1 MNDLP
6 RLTASKIRSTG
17 TQASCGTTPA
27 RRLSNC
33 FAIMA
38 TLALTAAA
46 MLHAQKAARKTPQ
59 PNTQQ
64 PAAGAQVHT
73 GTASGLDTDTRLLN
87 MLADHQFIRLEG
99 ELDQLPPWQAQF
111 YRGVLANRNNQLQ
124 KSIELLEP
132 VVDQVSAGGNARR
145 ERVLRK
151 SLAEDY
157 LREGNWAKAAEAY
170 ETIETRL
177 GSTMSSDEQD
187 EIEMAVK
194 MTPLARDHPA
204 MTVDPCAPFVV
215 TITKNPL
222 GLTDVP
228 VFVDARPQN
237 WMLDPTLPFNLI
249 SRSHAKEAG
258 LKVAEESVTIHTL
271 RGREIKV
278 HATLIPRF
286 TIGGQLTLH
295 DMTALVYE
303 DKDYFFPETR
313 YQVEGELG
321 YPAMEAM
328 GSVTV
333 TDSNRLY
340 VDSGQQVSSVERTDR
355 VNGGVR
361 FFLDGDQVILALGGS
376 EGFGPSRGGERMFA
390 IDAGGQQTYL
400 TSRFYDEHTDDFTGQ
415 KMELFKLL
423 GLPNMTPVASYTA
436 ETVPLAVGK
445 TTIQFH
451 FMPVLTQPLGSAA
464 LDDVYGVLGVDAL
477 DQLGSYT
484 FDYRTMQFSIR
495 LSEARD

>member
-1 MNDLP
+1 MNGLFI
-6 RLTASKIRSTG
+6 LAGWKIHSRGSRAPEGIVPFARSLN
-17 TQASCGTTPA
+17 
-27 RRLSNC
+27 R
-33 FAIMA
+33 FAIIAPLALVAAA
-38 TLALTAAA
+38 TLY
-46 MLHAQKAARKTPQ
+46 AQKAPPKAPHRDA
-59 PNTQQ
+59 QQ
-64 PAAGAQVHT
+64 PGSGAQVHT
-73 GTASGLDTDTRLLN
+73 GTGTGLDTDTRLLN
-87 MLADHQFIRLEG
+87 MLADHQFIELEG

-111 YRGVLANRNNQLQ
+111 YRGVLANRNNDLQ

-132 VVDQVSAGGNARR
+132 IVDQVAAGGNPRR

-170 ETIETRL
+170 ETLETRL

-187 EIEMAVK
+187 EVEMPVK

-204 MTVDPCAPFVV
+204 MTVEAGAPFIVSV
-215 TITKNPL
+215 TKDPL

-228 VFVDARPQN
+228 VFVDARPQD

-249 SRSHAKEAG
+249 SRSHAREAG
-258 LKVAEESVTIHTL
+258 LKVSEDSVTIHTL
-271 RGREIKV
+271 RGRAIKV
-278 HATLIPRF
+278 HATVVPRF
-286 TIGGQLTLH
+286 TIGGQLTLRN
-295 DMTALVYE
+295 MTAFVFE
-303 DKDYFFPETR
+303 DKDYYFPETK
-313 YQVEGELG
+313 YQVEGEIG
-321 YPAMEAM
+321 YSIMEAM
-328 GSVTV
+328 GRVTV

-340 VDSGQQVSSVERTDR
+340 VDPGQQVSSAEKIDSVSA
-355 VNGGVR
+355 GVR

-376 EGFGPSRGGERMFA
+376 IGFGPSRAGERMFA

-400 TSRFYDEHTDDFTGQ
+400 TSRFYDEHTSDFEGQ
-415 KMELFKLL
+415 KMELFTLK
-423 GLPNMTPVASYTA
+423 GLPNMTPVPSYTA

-451 FMPVLTQPLGSAA
+451 FMPVLTQPIGSAA

>member
-1 MNDLP
+1 MNGFL
-6 RLTASKIRSTG
+6 RLAKLNLRNSRTCT
-17 TQASCGTTPA
+17 
-27 RRLSNC
+27 RLSKMPIRHWSAR
-33 FAIMA
+33 FAITA
-38 TLALTAAA
+38 LLALAAVA
-46 MLHAQKAARKTPQ
+46 SLYAQKAAPKS
-59 PNTQQ
+59 PNHDAQQ
-64 PAAGAQVHT
+64 PGSGAQVHT
-73 GTASGLDTDTRLLN
+73 GTGTGLDTDTRLLN
-87 MLADHQFIRLEG
+87 MLADHEFTRLEG
-99 ELDQLPPWQAQF
+99 ELDTLPPWQAQF
-111 YRGVLANRNNQLQ
+111 YRGVLANRNNNLQ

-132 VVDQVSAGGNARR
+132 IVDQVSAGANPRR

-170 ETIETRL
+170 TTLEARL

-187 EIEMAVK
+187 ELEMAVK
-194 MTPLARDHPA
+194 MTPLAKDHPT
-204 MTVDPCAPFVV
+204 MTVDPCAPFIVS
-215 TITKNPL
+215 IAKNPL

-228 VFVDARPQN
+228 VFVDSHPQS

-249 SRSHAKEAG
+249 SRSHAREAG
-258 LKVAEESVTIHTL
+258 LKVSEESVTIHTL

-286 TIGGQLTLH
+286 TVGGQITIH
-295 DMTALVYE
+295 NMTAFVYE
-303 DKDYFFPETR
+303 DKDYYFPETH

-321 YPAMEAM
+321 LPVMQAM

-340 VDSGQQVSSVERTDR
+340 VDPGEQVNSVETRDR

-376 EGFGPSRGGERMFA
+376 SEFFPGRGNERMFA

-400 TSRFYDEHTDDFTGQ
+400 TSRFYDEHTSDFNGL
-415 KMELFKLL
+415 KMEPFKLK
-423 GLPNMTPVASYTA
+423 GLPNMAPVPSYTA

-445 TTIQFH
+445 TTVQFH
-451 FMPVLTQPLGSAA
+451 FMPVLTQPLGAAA

>member
-1 MNDLP
+1 MNDLL
-6 RLTASKIRSTG
+6 RLAASKIRPIGMQVRSG
-17 TQASCGTTPA
+17 RTPA
-27 RRLSNC
+27 RRLSNY
-33 FAIMA
+33 FAVIAM
-38 TLALTAAA
+38 LALAVAT
-46 MLHAQKAARKTPQ
+46 MLHAQKPSRKAPH
-59 PNTQQ
+59 PETQQ
-64 PAAGAQVHT
+64 PASGPQVHT
-73 GTASGLDTDTRLLN
+73 GTASGVDTDTRLLN
-87 MLADHQFIRLEG
+87 MLADHEFTRLEG

-111 YRGVLANRNNQLQ
+111 YRGVLANRNNNLQ

-132 VVDQVSAGGNARR
+132 VVDQVSSGQNARR

-157 LREGNWAKAAEAY
+157 LREGNWAKAAKAY
-170 ETIETRL
+170 ETLESRL
-177 GSTMSSDEQD
+177 GSSMSADEQD

-194 MTPLARDHPA
+194 MTPLVRDHPA
-204 MTVDPCAPFVV
+204 MTVDPCVPFIVSV
-215 TITKNPL
+215 SKNPL

-228 VFVDARPQN
+228 VFVDARPQS

-278 HATLIPRF
+278 HATVVPRF
-286 TIGGQLTLH
+286 TIGGQITLH
-295 DMTALVYE
+295 NMTAFVYE
-303 DKDYFFPETR
+303 DRDYYFPETR

-321 YPAMEAM
+321 YSVMEAM
-328 GSVTV
+328 GRVTV

-340 VDSGQQVSSVERTDR
+340 VDPGEQVSSVEKSDSISA
-355 VNGGVR
+355 GVR

-376 EGFGPSRGGERMFA
+376 EGFGPGRGSERMFA

-400 TSRFYDEHTDDFTGQ
+400 TSRFYDEHTSDFAGQ
-415 KMELFKLL
+415 KMELFKLR
-423 GLPNMTPVASYTA
+423 GLPNMTPVPSYMA
-436 ETVPLAVGK
+436 ETIPLAVGK

-451 FMPVLTQPLGSAA
+451 FMPVLTQPIGSAA